1 MHRTLLSS
9 RHWRWLLALLASG
22 VLLLGAAGAG
32 LADDDEGQVPP
43 PFGFSGFAAQ
53 GKGQPFVTIP
63 ARGAALYPSAKPVP
77 SGGLSVGSNVNIIG
91 RSDVVQQATIDGV
104 DVQTCNPGMQTAQNE
119 TPIAVNPANADNLVA
134 GANDY
139 RTYESSE
146 NRYDSGG
153 GFYRSTNGGTSWIA
167 GFLPG
172 LVRANGGPYESAGD
186 PAIAAGPDD
195 VFWYANLVFNRSDA
209 ASGVAVSR
217 STDGGATWTTSYVLQ
232 TSAAA
237 GATLFNDKEWI
248 AADPA
253 NPNVAYVTWTQF
265 HSGPTGHTTSSI
277 IVLSQTSD
285 GGAHWSAP
293 VAISPFLYSQGS
305 VGQVDDAGQVHIV
318 YEAFSH
324 GKNVIAH
331 SVDDPASGAVQT
343 EIASVE
349 NFVPSPL
356 PGMTFRTNSF
366 PGFALDGNTLHVV
379 WANWNGSDADVVYT
393 QKTLGGAWSAPVTL
407 GTVAG
412 DQFFPWVG
420 AMNGKVYVS
429 WMNSAGA
436 NDTYTEQ
443 ATGSADGGLT
453 WTAPVTVS
461 SASSTVTNGNEFGFP
476 DCGPVFIGD
485 YTGIAVD
492 ANGAAHPMW
501 TDIRIGNDG
510 RRTADQDPYT
520 AVLTLK

>member
-1 MHRTLLSS
+1 MHRTLLDS
-9 RHWRWLLALLASG
+9 RLWRCALALLASG
-22 VLLLGAAGAG
+22 VLLLGAAGIGA
-32 LADDDEGQVPP
+32 ADDDEGQIPP

-53 GKGQPFVTIP
+53 GKGQPFVTLP
-63 ARGAALYPSAKPVP
+63 ARGGARYPAAKPVS

-91 RSDVVQQATIDGV
+91 KSDVVQQAMIDGV
-104 DVQTCNPGMQTAQNE
+104 DVQTCNAGMQTAQNE
-119 TPIAVNPANADNLVA
+119 TPIAVNPGNADNLVA

-139 RTYESSE
+139 RLYEASE
-146 NRYDSGG
+146 NRYDGSG
-153 GFYRSTNGGTSWIA
+153 GFYRSTDGGKSWST

-186 PAIAAGPDD
+186 PAIAAGPSNT
-195 VFWYANLVFNRSDA
+195 FWYANLVFNRGDD
-209 ASGVAVSR
+209 ASGVAASR
-217 STDGGATWTTSYVLQ
+217 STDGGATWTTSFVLQ
-232 TSAAA
+232 TSAAE

-253 NPNVAYVTWTQF
+253 NPDVAYATWTQF
-265 HSGPTGHTTSSI
+265 HSGPTGHTTSST
-277 IVLSQTSD
+277 IVLSATTD

-293 VAISPFLYSQGS
+293 VTISPFLYNQGS
-305 VGQVDDAGQVHIV
+305 VGQVDSTGTVHIV
-318 YEAFSH
+318 YEAFAK

-331 SVDDPASGAVQT
+331 SVYDPASGAIQT
-343 EIASVE
+343 EIAAVE

-356 PGMTFRTNSF
+356 PGTTFRTNSF
-366 PGFALDGNTLHVV
+366 PGFALDGSTLHVV
-379 WANWNGSDADVVYT
+379 WANWNGSDADVVYAR
-393 QKTLGGAWSAPVTL
+393 KTLGGAWSAPVAL

-429 WMNSAGA
+429 WMNSAGS

-453 WTAPVTVS
+453 WAAPVTVS
-461 SASSTVTNGNEFGFP
+461 SASSTVTDGNEFGFP
-476 DCGPVFIGD
+476 DCAADFIGD

-492 ANGAAHPMW
+492 ATGAAHPMW
-501 TDIRIGNDG
+501 TDIRLGNDG